1 MNPFVCPDKIV
12 ISHLPHDMRAGI
24 QRLAQI
30 VTTDFGL
37 DPTDGSLY
45 LFVSR
50 TADKLKM
57 LRFETNGW
65 CMYYCRLCE
74 GAFRWSHSAG
84 TDEPVLLIERRQLI
98 WLLEGLSIAQ
108 PEAPKPL
115 TATTIL

>member
-1 MNPFVCPDKIV
+1 LNPFATPDKIV
-12 ISHLPHDMRAGI
+12 ISTYPHDMRAGI

-65 CMYYCRLCE
+65 CMYYVRLCE
-74 GAFRWSHSAG
+74 GTFKWAHTENS
-84 TDEPVLLIERRQLI
+84 DDPLLKIERRELI
-98 WLLEGLSIAQ
+98 WLLEGLSISQ
-108 PEAPKPL
+108 PEAPVPL